1 MKKKVLC
8 LFLAAVISSAQ
19 IVSVFADREA
29 DLRSA
34 RETTSSQLDATNSQ
48 INALE
53 SQKQALQAEI
63 DQMDAQLVD
72 IMVAIDVLTDE
83 ISQKEADI
91 EETKA
96 ELADA
101 EADRD
106 KQYEDMKLRIQYIYE
121 NGGSDGWAQML
132 LAENDL
138 TSILNKAEYTQKLY
152 DYDRESLEEYK
163 AIVQEVKDLGDRLAS
178 EKADLEVMQNDY
190 KEQQGTL
197 EAALEEKKATS
208 ADYEN
213 QIAVAQ
219 EQAAQYKAL
228 IEEQT
233 AEIQAIQAEKQR
245 AAEEAAR
252 RAAEEAA
259 RKQRAAEAAARAEE
273 ESEESS
279 DDESYSDEDNDS
291 EESYDESSDY
301 EEDSYNEDESYSD
314 DSSDDEDYYEEDSSD
329 DEDYYEEDS
338 SDDEDYYEEESSDEE
353 DYYEEESDDS
363 YEEESSSG
371 ASYSGAGQA
380 VADYACQ
387 FVGNPYVW
395 GGSSL
400 TNGADCSG
408 FIMSVYAKFG
418 VSLPHSS
425 AAMRSCGTGVSYS
438 EAMPG
443 DIICYSG
450 HVAIYLGGGS
460 IVHASNERDGIK
472 ISGNAAY
479 RTILSVRRVI

>member
-8 LFLAAVISSAQ
+8 LFLAAVISSTQ
-19 IVSVFADREA
+19 IASVFADREA

-34 RETTSSQLDATNSQ
+34 REATSSQLDAANSQ
-48 INALE
+48 INELE
-53 SQKQALQAEI
+53 AKKQALQAEI
-63 DQMDAQLVD
+63 DQMDAELVD
-72 IMVAIDVLTDE
+72 IMVAIDVLADE
-83 ISQKEADI
+83 ISQKETEI

-96 ELADA
+96 ELAEA

-121 NGGSDGWAQML
+121 NGGGEGWAQL
-132 LAENDL
+132 LLSENDL
-138 TSILNKAEYTQKLY
+138 SSILNKAEYTQKLY
-152 DYDRESLEEYK
+152 EYDRDSLEKYK
-163 AIVQEVKDLGDRLAS
+163 AVVQEVKDLGDRLAS

-219 EQAAQYKAL
+219 EQAAEYKAL

-252 RAAEEAA
+252 KAAEEEA
-259 RKQRAAEAAARAEE
+259 RKQAAAEEAARAEE

-279 DDESYSDEDNDS
+279 EEESGSEDADSQETYEETSAEEEESSNEEASSNDEEYYEDSSEDEEYYE
-291 EESYDESSDY
+291 EESYEEEESD
-301 EEDSYNEDESYSD
+301 
-314 DSSDDEDYYEEDSSD
+314 DYYEEDSS
-329 DEDYYEEDS
+329 
-338 SDDEDYYEEESSDEE
+338 SDV
-353 DYYEEESDDS
+353 
-363 YEEESSSG
+363 
-371 ASYSGAGQA
+371 SYSGTGQA

-395 GGSSL
+395 GGTSL

-408 FIMSVYAKFG
+408 FIMSVYANFG

-425 AAMRSCGTGVSYS
+425 AAMRSCGTEVSYS

>member
-1 MKKKVLC
+1 MKKKIVC
-8 LFLAAVISSAQ
+8 LFLAAIISSTQ
-19 IVSVFADREA
+19 IVSAFADRES

-34 RETTSSQLDATNSQ
+34 REATSSQLEATNSQ
-48 INALE
+48 IDALE
-53 SQKQALQAEI
+53 AEKQALQAEI
-63 DQMDAQLVD
+63 DQMDAELVD

-83 ISQKEADI
+83 ISQKESEI
-91 EETKA
+91 EKTKA

-106 KQYEDMKLRIQYIYE
+106 QQYENMKLRIQYIYE
-121 NGGSDGWAQML
+121 NGGGNGWAQLL

-163 AIVQEVKDLGDRLAS
+163 AVVQKVKDLGDQLAS

-197 EAALEEKKATS
+197 ESALEEKKATS

-219 EQAAQYKAL
+219 EQAAEYKAL

-233 AEIQAIQAEKQR
+233 AELQAIEIEKQR

-252 RAAEEAA
+252 KAAEEEA
-259 RKQRAAEAAARAEE
+259 RRQAAAEAAAQAE
-273 ESEESS
+273 EESS
-279 DDESYSDEDNDS
+279 DDETDSDES
-291 EESYDESSDY
+291 EEYY
-301 EEDSYNEDESYSD
+301 EEDSSESESSD
-314 DSSDDEDYYEEDSSD
+314 DEYYEEESSDDEEYYEEESSDDEDYYEESSD
-329 DEDYYEEDS
+329 DEE
-338 SDDEDYYEEESSDEE
+338 YYEEESSDDEE
-353 DYYEEESDDS
+353 YYEEES
-363 YEEESSSG
+363 YEEDSSSDV
-371 ASYSGAGQA
+371 SYSGRGQA

-395 GGSSL
+395 GGTSL

-408 FIMSVYAKFG
+408 FIMSVYANFG

-425 AAMRSCGTGVSYS
+425 SAMRSCGVGVSYS
-438 EAMPG
+438 EAQPG

-472 ISGNAAY
+472 VSGNAAY
-479 RTILSVRRVI
+479 RTILAVRRVI

>member
-301 EEDSYNEDESYSD
+301 EEDSYNEDESYND
-314 DSSDDEDYYEEDSSD
+314 DSSD

-338 SDDEDYYEEESSDEE
+338 SDDEDYYEEESSDDE

>member
-19 IVSVFADREA
+19 VVSVFADREA

-34 RETTSSQLDATNSQ
+34 REATSSQLEATNSQ
-48 INALE
+48 ISELE

-83 ISQKEADI
+83 ISQKEAEI
-91 EETKA
+91 EQTKA
-96 ELADA
+96 ELAEA

-106 KQYEDMKLRIQYIYE
+106 QQYEDMKLRIQYIYE
-121 NGGSDGWAQML
+121 NGGNAGWAQML
-132 LAENDL
+132 LSENDL

-152 DYDRESLEEYK
+152 DYDRESLEEFK
-163 AIVQEVKDLGDRLAS
+163 AVVQQVKDLGERLAS

-190 KEQQGTL
+190 KEQEATL

-219 EQAAQYKAL
+219 EQAAEYKAL
-228 IEEQT
+228 IEAQT
-233 AEIQAIQAEKQR
+233 AEIQQIQAEKQR

-252 RAAEEAA
+252 RAAAEEA
-259 RKQRAAEAAARAEE
+259 RKQEAAKKAAARAEAE
-273 ESEESS
+273 EEREESS
-279 DDESYSDEDNDS
+279 EDYDEEDYNEEESYE
-291 EESYDESSDY
+291 EESYDEGSSDEGYYEEESSDEGDY
-301 EEDSYNEDESYSD
+301 EEESY
-314 DSSDDEDYYEEDSSD
+314 DE
-329 DEDYYEEDS
+329 
-338 SDDEDYYEEESSDEE
+338 DEDYYEEESYDEDE
-353 DYYEEESDDS
+353 DYYEEES
-363 YEEESSSG
+363 YEEEESSSD
-371 ASYSGAGQA
+371 AYYSGNGQA

-395 GGSSL
+395 GGTSL

-408 FIMSVYAKFG
+408 FIMSVYAHFG

-425 AAMRSCGTGVSYS
+425 ASMRSCGTEVSYS

>member
-19 IVSVFADREA
+19 VVSVFADREA

-34 RETTSSQLDATNSQ
+34 REATSSQLEATNSQ
-48 INALE
+48 ISELE

-63 DQMDAQLVD
+63 DQMDAELVD

-83 ISQKEADI
+83 ISQKEAEI
-91 EETKA
+91 EQTKA
-96 ELADA
+96 ELAEA

-106 KQYEDMKLRIQYIYE
+106 QQYEDMKLRIQYIYE
-121 NGGSDGWAQML
+121 NGGSAGWAQML
-132 LAENDL
+132 LSENDL

-152 DYDRESLEEYK
+152 DYDRESLEEFK
-163 AIVQEVKDLGDRLAS
+163 AIVQQVKDLGDRLAS

-190 KEQQGTL
+190 KEQEATL

-219 EQAAQYKAL
+219 EQAAEYKAL
-228 IEEQT
+228 IEAQT
-233 AEIQAIQAEKQR
+233 AEIQQIQAEKQR

-252 RAAEEAA
+252 RAAAEEA
-259 RKQRAAEAAARAEE
+259 RKQEAAKKAAARAEAEEE
-273 ESEESS
+273 ESEEAS
-279 DDESYSDEDNDS
+279 DESDS
-291 EESYDESSDY
+291 EESYDEESYDEGSS
-301 EEDSYNEDESYSD
+301 EDE
-314 DSSDDEDYYEEDSSD
+314 
-329 DEDYYEEDS
+329 
-338 SDDEDYYEEESSDEE
+338 YYEEESSDDGDYDEEESYEE
-353 DYYEEESDDS
+353 DEDYEEEESYDEDEDYDEEESYDEDEYYYEEDS
-363 YEEESSSG
+363 YEEEESSSD
-371 ASYSGAGQA
+371 AYYSGNGQA

-395 GGSSL
+395 GGTSL

-408 FIMSVYAKFG
+408 FIMSVYANFG

-425 AAMRSCGTGVSYS
+425 AAMRSCGTEVSYS

-460 IVHASNERDGIK
+460 IVHASNEKDGIK

>member
-301 EEDSYNEDESYSD
+301 EEDSYNEDESYND
-314 DSSDDEDYYEEDSSD
+314 DSSD

>member
-329 DEDYYEEDS
+329 DEDYYEE
-338 SDDEDYYEEESSDEE
+338 ESSDEE